1 MKTWFQSNPFWRD
14 EEKTEAMTIYCTQVE
29 GQEIEYHQQPV
40 AKLLPHDGSI
50 NPLWVQLMK
59 EIGPELI
66 DKNTDTRHKEKL
78 RTQNE
83 EQLKTDQ
90 RKKSEKLEALFS
102 MKLRAFEIQEVR
114 ECNEQFLRTKV
125 RSSKTEVEMQAWV
138 SVILMKSLDQ
148 VPDAN

>member
-1 MKTWFQSNPFWRD
+1 MKTWFQSNPFWRN
-14 EEKTEAMTIYCTQVE
+14 EAKTEAMTIYCTQVE
-29 GQEIEYHQQPV
+29 GQEIEYF
-40 AKLLPHDGSI
+40 LDDDT
-50 NPLWVQLMK
+50 M
-59 EIGPELI
+59 IGE
-66 DKNTDTRHKEKL
+66 
-78 RTQNE
+78 E
-83 EQLKTDQ
+83 EQLKTEQ

-114 ECNEQFLRTKV
+114 ECKEQFLRTKV